1 MADLLFSFKSFSL
14 LCVLCSSVF
23 QRFYSVFLRMSK
35 SRLLSAPRIKHNG
48 LQMRSSTSLLAL
60 FLLAGFYPAFS
71 QSTISDP
78 GALKMCAS
86 VKDVELPAADHPTPA
101 EEKTLAK
108 CVSADLYFGF
118 GQAADLVKARKC
130 AYAEMD
136 RNDKTPIGGKT
147 ILMMVYANGNGA
159 ARNFDAAI
167 KLACSLG
174 GAPGDDAGRVY
185 QLDRLKKQNWAGNNF
200 SVCDHSSGREMY
212 EQCAILSE
220 RFDKIERDQKFND
233 LIAGWKPAEKKA
245 FHTFMEEANRFYE
258 IQAKN
263 GVNLEGTF
271 EIQEE
276 IFFKNNLLSSLQAF
290 EGGELP
296 KYTAEE
302 FQRAEA
308 DENATYQRT
317 QTGDVT
323 QWGTVTRQSVKKSED
338 EWRRYR
344 DAWLAFA
351 REKYP
356 GISEQSWK
364 AWLDIDRT
372 VMLKR
377 FLH

>member
-1 MADLLFSFKSFSL
+1 MRPSISL
-14 LCVLCSSVF
+14 LSIF
-23 QRFYSVFLRMSK
+23 F
-35 SRLLSAPRIKHNG
+35 
-48 LQMRSSTSLLAL
+48 
-60 FLLAGFYPAFS
+60 LAGSCSAFP

-86 VKDVELPAADHPTPA
+86 VKDVEFPAADRPTPA
-101 EEKTLAK
+101 EERALAK

-118 GQAADLVKARKC
+118 GQPADPVKARKC

-136 RNDKTPIGGKT
+136 RNDKTPIGGKA

-159 ARNFDAAI
+159 TRNFDAAI

-185 QLDRLKKQNWAGNNF
+185 QLDRLKKQNWTGNNF

-245 FHTFMEEANRFYE
+245 FNTFMEEANRFYE
-258 IQAKN
+258 VQAKN

-276 IFFKNNLLSSLQAF
+276 IFFKRNLLSSLEAF
-290 EGGELP
+290 ERGELP
-296 KYTAEE
+296 NYTVQE

-308 DENATYQRT
+308 DESAAYQRT

-323 QWGTVTRQSVKKSED
+323 QWGTVTRQGVQKSED
-338 EWRRYR
+338 EWRRYCS
-344 DAWLAFA
+344 AWITFG
-351 REKYP
+351 RQKYP
-356 GISEQSWK
+356 GVSEKSWK
-364 AWLDIDRT
+364 SWL
-372 VMLKR
+372 
-377 FLH
+377 

>member
-1 MADLLFSFKSFSL
+1 MPSYKLFLVFSF
-14 LCVLCSSVF
+14 
-23 QRFYSVFLRMSK
+23 
-35 SRLLSAPRIKHNG
+35 
-48 LQMRSSTSLLAL
+48 L
-60 FLLAGFYPAFS
+60 FAFS
-71 QSTISDP
+71 ALAVAQTQITDP
-78 GALKMCAS
+78 GAKQMCAA
-86 VKDVELPAADHPTPA
+86 VKDVELPAADRPTPA
-101 EEKTLAK
+101 EEKALAK
-108 CVSADLYFGF
+108 CVSVDLYFGF
-118 GQAADLVKARKC
+118 GQTADPAKARKC

-136 RNDKTPIGGKT
+136 RNDKALIGGKA

-159 ARNFDAAI
+159 TRNYDAAI
-167 KLACSLG
+167 KLACSIG

-220 RFDKIERDQKFND
+220 RFDKVERDQKFND

-258 IQAKN
+258 VQAKN
-263 GVNLEGTF
+263 GVDLTGTF

-308 DENATYQRT
+308 AESAAYQRT
-317 QTGDVT
+317 QTGNVT
-323 QWGTVTRQSVKKSED
+323 QWGTVTRQSAQKSED

-344 DAWLAFA
+344 NAWIAFG
-351 REKYP
+351 RQKYP
-356 GISEQSWK
+356 GVSEQSWK
-364 AWLDIDRT
+364 AWLDTDRA
-372 VMLKR
+372 VMFNR